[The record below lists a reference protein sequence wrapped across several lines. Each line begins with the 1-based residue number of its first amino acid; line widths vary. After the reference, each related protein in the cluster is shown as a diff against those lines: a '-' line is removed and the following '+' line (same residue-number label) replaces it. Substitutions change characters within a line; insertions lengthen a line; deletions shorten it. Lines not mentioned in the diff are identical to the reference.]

1 MRKLYRYEGQVKS
14 FNNILID
21 KWIGETMAETPRKA
35 KSNLIYRVKKE
46 LGLVSTSKVSLPG
59 KIKEIV

>member
-1 MRKLYRYEGQVKS
+1 MRKLYRYEGKVKS

-46 LGLVSTSKVSLPG
+46 LGLVPTSKVTLPG
-59 KIKEIV
+59 KIKEII

>member
-21 KWIGETMAETPRKA
+21 KWIGETMADTPHKA

-46 LGLVSTSKVSLPG
+46 LGLVSASKVSLPG
-59 KIKEIV
+59 KIKVIV

>member
-21 KWIGETMAETPRKA
+21 NWIGETMAETPRKA

-46 LGLVSTSKVSLPG
+46 LGLVSTSKISLPG
-59 KIKEIV
+59 KIKEII

>member
-1 MRKLYRYEGQVKS
+1 MRKLYRYEGQVKT

-21 KWIGETMAETPRKA
+21 KWLLETMAETPRKA
-35 KSNLIYRVKKE
+35 KSNLVYRVKKE
-46 LGLVSTSKVSLPG
+46 LGLVSTSKVTLPG